1 MSAQFN
7 IATIEHD
14 LREFQRNFHQINDRL
29 AMRREDLTDT
39 MAEQIVDAYRFLN
52 DLLRRD
58 MDLFTPAGLHA
69 LLEMNHIVLCGS
81 DTATRSQYYQHLNET
96 RKSFLKR
103 IKPIKEWVLRK
114 RGDGNP
120 YKLATGFYT
129 RMLSQPQLFLEG
141 NHRTGNILLNYLLV
155 SRRAAPYV
163 ISVDT
168 AARYLDLSGDIKFT
182 NKENSLDS
190 TMRMPGHSKRFRLF
204 LEEHGSE
211 RYLQK
216 GSV

>member
-29 AMRREDLTDT
+29 AMRREDLTDV